1 MAGVTSVRPWVE
13 SLRPKPHSA
22 LRIKLISAPCLAVPQ
37 CGVPRLWLAAQRRF
51 TPYRVALTSI
61 RGLIPLDNLSPR
73 TTWIRLVIVIK
84 PSYAIQMEMSLK
96 ARRPVV
102 SDLSNALAVRP
113 GEAAEVELKLLA
125 PQGSLEKLREMP
137 VIVQHARNRGA
148 FRRLETVYYDTPE
161 RLLFQHGMS
170 LRVRRSGK
178 HFIQTLKLLPNVGQ
192 PLARRQW
199 EAPVDGVTPDL
210 ARLPAD
216 EVGDP
221 VTTLTNDALVPVFLT
236 KVRRHARQL
245 DLPDASVEIVFDEGT
260 IEAGAR
266 QEVLSEIELELK
278 SGNAGVLFDLGTQLL
293 DAAPLKVGT
302 RSKAERGYA
311 LAFDVV
317 QSAAKAEPF
326 SVTAEHVV
334 DDVIAL
340 LVGSC
345 WHHLLK
351 NHAVAEKGSD
361 PEGVHQMRLALRRLR
376 TICALFRR
384 DIPSPSFQAINSEA
398 RWLMQQLG
406 PARDWDVFD
415 ETTVTRL
422 VTAAPDVDLGGL
434 REAVEQQRKSRYGAL
449 QIVLADARC
458 SRFLLSLGHLVER
471 RGWRNEIDSEAL
483 AVLSQPMPT
492 LADKILARSHRK
504 ALKRGAH
511 FRQLNVDAQHDLRI
525 DLKKLRY
532 AAEFFLPLYATHA
545 PAKRY
550 VKRLARLQASLGSA
564 RDIASTRILLDA
576 IRQDDQPAL
585 HLAIGAVAGWQARD
599 QMVVAK
605 MLRRRW
611 RRFKATPAFWG
622 R

>member
-1 MAGVTSVRPWVE
+1 MELP
-13 SLRPKPHSA
+13 LN
-22 LRIKLISAPCLAVPQ
+22 APQPIVP
-37 CGVPRLWLAAQRRF
+37 GSDAA
-51 TPYRVALTSI
+51 I
-61 RGLIPLDNLSPR
+61 
-73 TTWIRLVIVIK
+73 
-84 PSYAIQMEMSLK
+84 
-96 ARRPVV
+96 
-102 SDLSNALAVRP
+102 AVRP
-113 GEAAEVELKLLA
+113 GEQAEIELKLLA
-125 PQGSLEKLREMP
+125 PQGILEKLRETP
-137 VIVQHARNRGA
+137 VIVQHARNRGVV
-148 FRRLETVYYDTPE
+148 RRLETVYYDTPE
-161 RLLFQHGMS
+161 RALFQRGMS

-178 HFIQTLKLLPNVGQ
+178 HFIQTLKLLPDIGR

-199 EAPVDGVTPDL
+199 ETPVDGITPDL
-210 ARLPAD
+210 ARLPAA
-216 EVGDP
+216 EIGDP
-221 VTTLTNDALVPVFLT
+221 VATLAPDALVPAFAT

-245 DLPDASVEIVFDEGT
+245 DLPDASVEIAFDEGT

-278 SGNAGVLFDLGTQLL
+278 RGNAGVLFDLGNQLL
-293 DAAPLKVGT
+293 DAAPLQVGT

-317 QSAAKAEPF
+317 QPAAKAEPF
-326 SVTAEHVV
+326 GITAEHAV

-340 LVGSC
+340 LVGCC

-351 NHAVAEKGSD
+351 NHPVAEEGSD
-361 PEGVHQMRLALRRLR
+361 PEGVHQMRVALRRLR

-384 DIPSPSFQAINSEA
+384 DIPSPSFEMVNSEA

-406 PARDWDVFD
+406 PARDWDVFA

-434 REAVEQQRKSRYGAL
+434 REAVEQQRKSRYGPL
-449 QIVLADARC
+449 QTVLAGPRC
-458 SRFLLSLGHLVER
+458 NRFLLSLGHLVER

-492 LADKILARSHRK
+492 LADKILTRWHRK

-511 FRQLNVDAQHDLRI
+511 FGQLNTDAQHDLRI

-532 AAEFFLPLYATHA
+532 AAEFLLPLHA

-550 VKRLARLQASLGSA
+550 VARLARLQASLGRA

-576 IRQDDQPAL
+576 IRQNDRPAL
-585 HLAIGAVAGWQARD
+585 HLAIGAVTGWQARD
-599 QMVVAK
+599 QIAVAK
-605 MLRRRW
+605 TMRKRW

>member
-1 MAGVTSVRPWVE
+1 ME
-13 SLRPKPHSA
+13 ISLNVQQP
-22 LRIKLISAPCLAVPQ
+22 
-37 CGVPRLWLAAQRRF
+37 
-51 TPYRVALTSI
+51 ALTGS
-61 RGLIPLDNLSPR
+61 G
-73 TTWIRLVIVIK
+73 T
-84 PSYAIQMEMSLK
+84 AI
-96 ARRPVV
+96 
-102 SDLSNALAVRP
+102 AVRP
-113 GEAAEVELKLLA
+113 GEQAEIELKLLA
-125 PQGSLEKLREMP
+125 PQGILEKLREAP

-148 FRRLETVYYDTPE
+148 FHRLETVYYDTPE

-178 HFIQTLKLLPNVGQ
+178 HFIQTLKLLPNMGQ
-192 PLARRQW
+192 PLTRRQW
-199 EAPVDGVTPDL
+199 EAPVEGVTPDL
-210 ARLPAD
+210 ARLPAN
-216 EVGDP
+216 EVGGP
-221 VTTLTNDALVPVFLT
+221 MTTITNDALVPVFTT

-245 DLPDASVEIVFDEGT
+245 DLPDASIEIAFDEGT
-260 IEAGAR
+260 IEAGGR
-266 QEVLSEIELELK
+266 QEILSEIELELK

-311 LAFDVV
+311 LAFDIV
-317 QSAAKAEPF
+317 QPASKAELF
-326 SVTAEHVV
+326 GITAEHVV

-351 NHAVAEKGSD
+351 NHPVAEEGSD

-384 DIPSPSFQAINSEA
+384 DIPSPAFQAVNSEA

-406 PARDWDVFD
+406 PARDWDVFA
-415 ETTVTRL
+415 ETTIARL
-422 VTAAPDVDLGGL
+422 VTAAVDVDLGGL
-434 REAVEQQRKSRYGAL
+434 REAVERQRKSSYAVL
-449 QIVLADARC
+449 QTVLADPRC
-458 SRFLLSLGHLVER
+458 GRFLLSLGHLVER

-483 AVLSQPMPT
+483 AVLAQPIPT
-492 LADKILARSHRK
+492 LADKILARLHRK
-504 ALKRGAH
+504 AVKRGAH
-511 FRQLNVDAQHDLRI
+511 FRQLNIDAQHDLRI

-550 VKRLARLQASLGSA
+550 VKRLAKVQASLGRA
-564 RDIASTRILLDA
+564 RDIASSRILLEA

-585 HLAIGAVAGWQARD
+585 RLAVGAVAGWQARD
-599 QMVVAK
+599 RIAVANT
-605 MLRRRW
+605 LRKKW
-611 RRFKATPAFWG
+611 RRFKSTPSFWG

>member
-1 MAGVTSVRPWVE
+1 M
-13 SLRPKPHSA
+13 
-22 LRIKLISAPCLAVPQ
+22 CLA
-37 CGVPRLWLAAQRRF
+37 
-51 TPYRVALTSI
+51 
-61 RGLIPLDNLSPR
+61 
-73 TTWIRLVIVIK
+73 IVIK
-84 PSYAIQMEMSLK
+84 HSYDTPMEISLNG
-96 ARRPVV
+96 RQPVV
-102 SDLSNALAVRP
+102 SDSGAAIAVRP
-113 GEAAEVELKLLA
+113 AEQAEIELKLLA
-125 PQGSLEKLREMP
+125 PQGALERLREMP

-178 HFIQTLKLLPNVGQ
+178 HFIQTLKLLPNIGQ
-192 PLARRQW
+192 PLTRRQW
-199 EAPVDGVTPDL
+199 EAPVDQITPDL
-210 ARLPAD
+210 ARVPAD

-221 VTTLTNDALVPVFLT
+221 VTTLTNDALVPVFAT
-236 KVRRHARQL
+236 RVRRHARQL
-245 DLPDASVEIVFDEGT
+245 YLPDASVEIAFDEGT
-260 IEAGAR
+260 IEAGGR

-293 DAAPLKVGT
+293 DAGPLQVGT

-317 QSAAKAEPF
+317 QPAVKAELF
-326 SVTAEHVV
+326 SITAEHVV

-340 LVGSC
+340 LIGAC

-351 NHAVAEKGSD
+351 NHMVAQEGAD

-384 DIPSPSFQAINSEA
+384 DIPSPSFQAVNGEA

-406 PARDWDVFD
+406 PARDWDVFA
-415 ETTVTRL
+415 ETTVSRL
-422 VTAAPDVDLGGL
+422 VAAAPDIDLGGL
-434 REAVEQQRKSRYGAL
+434 GEAVEQRRKSSYGAL
-449 QIVLADARC
+449 QTVLADPRC

-492 LADKILARSHRK
+492 LAGKILSRLHRK
-504 ALKRGAH
+504 ALRRGAH
-511 FRQLNVDAQHDLRI
+511 FRQLNIDAQHDLRI

-532 AAEFFLPLYATHA
+532 AAEFFQPLYAAHA

-550 VKRLARLQASLGSA
+550 VRRLAKVQASLGSA
-564 RDIASTRILLDA
+564 RDIASSRILLDA
-576 IRQDDQPAL
+576 IRQDDQPAF

-599 QMVVAK
+599 RIAVNE
-605 MLRRRW
+605 MLRKRW

>member
-1 MAGVTSVRPWVE
+1 M
-13 SLRPKPHSA
+13 LR
-22 LRIKLISAPCLAVPQ
+22 
-37 CGVPRLWLAAQRRF
+37 
-51 TPYRVALTSI
+51 
-61 RGLIPLDNLSPR
+61 
-73 TTWIRLVIVIK
+73 
-84 PSYAIQMEMSLK
+84 
-96 ARRPVV
+96 
-102 SDLSNALAVRP
+102 
-113 GEAAEVELKLLA
+113 
-125 PQGSLEKLREMP
+125 
-137 VIVQHARNRGA
+137 
-148 FRRLETVYYDTPE
+148 DTPE

-178 HFIQTLKLLPNVGQ
+178 HFIQTLKLLPNSGQ

-210 ARLPAD
+210 ARLAAD

-221 VTTLTNDALVPVFLT
+221 VTTLTNDALVPVFAT

-245 DLPDASVEIVFDEGT
+245 DLPDASVEIAFDEGT

-293 DAAPLKVGT
+293 DAAPLQVGT

-311 LAFDVV
+311 LAFDVAQRATKV
-317 QSAAKAEPF
+317 EP
-326 SVTAEHVV
+326 VGITAEHAV

-340 LVGSC
+340 LVGSG

-351 NHAVAEKGSD
+351 NHAVVLEGSD
-361 PEGVHQMRLALRRLR
+361 AEGVHQMRIALRRLR

-384 DIPSPSFQAINSEA
+384 DIPSPSFEVVNSEA

-406 PARDWDVFD
+406 PARDWDVFA
-415 ETTVTRL
+415 ETTIARL

-434 REAVEQQRKSRYGAL
+434 REAVEQKRKSSYRAL
-449 QIVLADARC
+449 QTVLDPRC
-458 SRFLLSLGHLVER
+458 SRFLLSLGHLIER

-483 AVLSQPMPT
+483 AVLSRPMPT
-492 LADKILARSHRK
+492 LADKILARWHRK
-504 ALKRGAH
+504 ARKRGAH
-511 FRQLNVDAQHDLRI
+511 FRQLNTDAQHDLRI

-545 PAKRY
+545 PTKRY
-550 VKRLARLQASLGSA
+550 VRRLARLQASLGHA
-564 RDIASTRILLDA
+564 RDIASTRILVDA

-585 HLAIGAVAGWQARD
+585 HLAIGAVAGWLARD
-599 QMVVAK
+599 QIAMAK
-605 MLRRRW
+605 TLRKRW

>member
-1 MAGVTSVRPWVE
+1 MGI
-13 SLRPKPHSA
+13 SLNT
-22 LRIKLISAPCLAVPQ
+22 LQ
-37 CGVPRLWLAAQRRF
+37 
-51 TPYRVALTSI
+51 
-61 RGLIPLDNLSPR
+61 
-73 TTWIRLVIVIK
+73 
-84 PSYAIQMEMSLK
+84 
-96 ARRPVV
+96 PVV
-102 SDLSNALAVRP
+102 NDSGTTTAARP
-113 GEAAEVELKLLA
+113 CERAEIELKLLA
-125 PQGSLEKLREMP
+125 PQGTLERLREMP

-148 FRRLETVYYDTPE
+148 VRRLETVYYDTPE

-178 HFIQTLKLLPNVGQ
+178 HFIQTLKLLPNIGQ
-192 PLARRQW
+192 PLTRRQW
-199 EAPVDGVTPDL
+199 EAPVDTATPDL
-210 ARLPAD
+210 ARLPAN

-221 VTTLTNDALVPVFLT
+221 VTTLTNDALVPVFAT
-236 KVRRHARQL
+236 KFRRHARLL
-245 DLPDASVEIVFDEGT
+245 DLPDASVEIAFDEGT

-293 DAAPLKVGT
+293 DAVPLQVGT

-317 QSAAKAEPF
+317 QPAAKAELIG
-326 SVTAEHVV
+326 VTAEHAV

-345 WHHLLK
+345 WHHLMK
-351 NHAVAEKGSD
+351 NCTVAEEGSD
-361 PEGVHQMRLALRRLR
+361 PEGIHQMRLALRRLR
-376 TICALFRR
+376 TVCALFRR
-384 DIPSPSFQAINSEA
+384 DIPSPSFQAVNSEA

-406 PARDWDVFD
+406 PVREWDVFA

-422 VTAAPDVDLGGL
+422 VAAAPDVDLGGL
-434 REAVEQQRKSRYGAL
+434 REAVEQQRKSSYGAL
-449 QIVLADARC
+449 QTVLADPRC

-483 AVLSQPMPT
+483 ALLSQPMPA
-492 LADKILARSHRK
+492 LADRILARWQRK

-511 FRQLNVDAQHDLRI
+511 FRQLNIDAQHDLRI

-550 VKRLARLQASLGSA
+550 VRRLARVLASLGRA
-564 RDIASTRILLDA
+564 RDIASSRILLDA
-576 IRQDDQPAL
+576 IRQDDPPAL

-599 QMVVAK
+599 RIEVAK
-605 MLRRRW
+605 TLRKRW

>member
-1 MAGVTSVRPWVE
+1 MEISLNARP
-13 SLRPKPHSA
+13 P
-22 LRIKLISAPCLAVPQ
+22 
-37 CGVPRLWLAAQRRF
+37 
-51 TPYRVALTSI
+51 
-61 RGLIPLDNLSPR
+61 
-73 TTWIRLVIVIK
+73 IVND
-84 PSYAIQMEMSLK
+84 SGT
-96 ARRPVV
+96 
-102 SDLSNALAVRP
+102 ALAVRP
-113 GEAAEVELKLLA
+113 GEQAEIELKLLA

-137 VIVQHARNRGA
+137 FIVQHARNRGA
-148 FRRLETVYYDTPE
+148 FRRLETVYYDTAE
-161 RLLFQHGMS
+161 RLLFQHDIS
-170 LRVRRSGK
+170 LRVRRNGK
-178 HFIQTLKLLPNVGQ
+178 HFIQTLKLPPDIGLP
-192 PLARRQW
+192 LKRRQW
-199 EAPVDGVTPDL
+199 EAPVECGTPDL
-210 ARLPAD
+210 ALLPTD

-221 VTTLTNDALVPVFLT
+221 VKSLTNDALVPVFAT

-245 DLPDASVEIVFDEGT
+245 DLPDGSVEIVFDEGT

-293 DAAPLKVGT
+293 DAAPLQVGT

-311 LAFDVV
+311 LAFDVM
-317 QSAAKAEPF
+317 QAAAKAELI
-326 SVTAEHVV
+326 SITAEHVV

-351 NHAVAEKGSD
+351 NHTVAEEGSD
-361 PEGVHQMRLALRRLR
+361 LEGVHQMRLALRRLR

-384 DIPSPSFQAINSEA
+384 DIPSPSFQAVNSEA
-398 RWLMQQLG
+398 KWLMQQLG
-406 PARDWDVFD
+406 PARDWDVFT

-422 VTAAPDVDLGGL
+422 AKAAPDVDLGSL
-434 REAVEQQRKSRYGAL
+434 REAVEQQRKSSYGAL
-449 QIVLADARC
+449 QTVLADPRC

-483 AVLSQPMPT
+483 TVLSQPMPT
-492 LADKILARSHRK
+492 LADNILARLHRK

-511 FRQLNVDAQHDLRI
+511 FRQLNIDAQHDLRI

-550 VKRLARLQASLGSA
+550 VRRLARVQASLGRA
-564 RDIASTRILLDA
+564 RDIASTRTLLDA

-585 HLAIGAVAGWQARD
+585 HLAIGAVTGWQARD
-599 QMVVAK
+599 RIAVTK
-605 MLRRRW
+605 TLRKRW